1 MNELLTA
8 LVGGDRANRLLSTAL
23 LPQQL
28 AGEEQ
33 PRGRVDRAMV
43 AMALGLV
50 LFDDLLARV
59 PTGARYVEAQRSQG
73 RRVMVDHG
81 AVRTVDWPDNGGLP
95 GGVESI
101 RRLLVP
107 LGYEEVGVYPLDRI
121 HMTGKVFAH
130 ADLPE
135 GVPQYFVSELHVSR
149 LPSSAQ
155 EAVSRVVGSS
165 VDPVTPS
172 LAGLLDSAAA
182 PRWLPVADAVALVRG
197 VASCFGRHHPEPL
210 LDDYSLLLAH
220 SAEMAWIATEG
231 NAFNHATDRV
241 PDVDALALSL
251 RDDWPLKDTVERSR
265 SGRVRQTAL
274 RADGVVRRFRTASGG
289 VVEREVPGSFFEFI
303 SRDPLPDGDGAL
315 EGDGGGALDLSFD
328 AGNAQGIF
336 HMTRS

>member
-1 MNELLTA
+1 MGVTHELLA
-8 LVGGDRANRLLSTAL
+8 AVVGGDRANRLLSTVL

-33 PRGRVDRAMV
+33 PRGRVDRART

-50 LFDDLLARV
+50 LFDDLLSRV
-59 PTGARYVEAQRSQG
+59 PTGARYVEAQRVQG

-95 GGVESI
+95 GGVEAI

-107 LGYEEVGVYPLDRI
+107 LGYDEVGVYPLDRI

-135 GVPQYFVSELHVSR
+135 GVPQYFVSELHVSQ

-155 EAVSRVVGSS
+155 QAVSRVVGSS

-172 LAGLLDSAAA
+172 LAGSLDALAAQ
-182 PRWLPVADAVALVRG
+182 RWLPVADAVDLVRG
-197 VASCFGRHHPEPL
+197 VAACFGRHHPEPS
-210 LDDYSLLLAH
+210 LDDYSLLLTH

-241 PDVDALALSL
+241 PDVDALARSM
-251 RDDWPLKDTVERSR
+251 RDGWPLKDTVERSR
-265 SGRVRQTAL
+265 SGRVWQTAL
-274 RADGVVRRFRTASGG
+274 RADGVVRRFRTAGG
-289 VVEREVPGSFFEFI
+289 SIVEREVPGSFFELI
-303 SRDPLPDGDGAL
+303 SRDPLPGDV
-315 EGDGGGALDLSFD
+315 DGGLDLTFD